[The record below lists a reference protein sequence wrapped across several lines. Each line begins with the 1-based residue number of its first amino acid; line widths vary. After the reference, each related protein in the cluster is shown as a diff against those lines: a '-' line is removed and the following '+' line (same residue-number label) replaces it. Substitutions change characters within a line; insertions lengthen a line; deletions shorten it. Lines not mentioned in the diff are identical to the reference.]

1 MNLDIDKIKKAKIV
15 LDKMANGIN
24 PVDGTSITEDSFLND
39 PRIIRCL
46 FFVNEILQRTIDGDL
61 QDKGLDRKKLPFIIT
76 AEEKARVQFPEEEIG
91 VNTFAQCINKVINPN
106 VSKKLTG
113 LELNKGLKRMGIL
126 GELVDSEGKKKT
138 IVPESSEKYGI
149 HTLLVNYNGT
159 EYDKVVFD
167 NKAVRYL
174 LENLESIIGHEH

>member
-1 MNLDIDKIKKAKIV
+1 MNLDIDKIKKARVV

-24 PVDGTSITEDSFLND
+24 PVDGTKITEESFLND

-61 QDKGLDRKKLPFIIT
+61 QDKNLDRKKLPFVIT
-76 AEEKARVQFPEEEIG
+76 AEEKARVEFPAEEIG
-91 VNTFAQCINKVINPN
+91 VNAFAQCINKVINPN

-126 GELVDSEGKKKT
+126 GELVDNEGKKKT
-138 IVPESSEKYGI
+138 IVPEGSEKYGI
-149 HTLLVNYNGT
+149 RTLLVNYNGT
-159 EYDKVVFD
+159 EYEKVIFDK
-167 NKAVRYL
+167 KAVQHL
-174 LENLESIIGHEH
+174 LDNLENIMGFE